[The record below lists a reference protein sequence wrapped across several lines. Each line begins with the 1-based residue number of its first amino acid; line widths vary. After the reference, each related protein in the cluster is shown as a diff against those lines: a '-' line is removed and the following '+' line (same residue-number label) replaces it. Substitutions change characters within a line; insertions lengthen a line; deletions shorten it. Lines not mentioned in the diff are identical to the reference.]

1 MFIADIAAAA
11 CSAFALAYTLIYIRF
26 ILNLPAMIAD
36 TARTAAERN
45 AKLIVLVLMA
55 VVMLMILVKFVVS
68 VGKLLCKRG
77 MFPALYKK
85 SNTKKYRIFALCA
98 SGGTAFYVLSVF
110 MLLIPFNFNPN
121 RVYTSRARQ
130 NADQELSRMWEM
142 NWVLPM
148 LTVFLILFIIMLL
161 INVVRLKLVLI
172 KCEHDELYTLH
183 ETRKVI
189 YVKCK
194 SCGFDNHTSST
205 NCGECGAEIEAKGLV
220 ASFDRSEVFEAFGN
234 VKL

>member
-11 CSAFALAYTLIYIRF
+11 CSAFALAYTLIYSSF
-26 ILNLPAMIAD
+26 ILRLPERIAD

-45 AKLIVLVLMA
+45 AKLIILVLIGVA
-55 VVMLMILVKFVVS
+55 VLIILVKFTVS
-68 VGKLLCKRG
+68 VGKLLCRRG
-77 MFPALYKK
+77 MFPSLYKK
-85 SNTKKYRIFALCA
+85 SNTKKYRIFAVCA
-98 SGGTAFYVLSVF
+98 GGGTAFYVLSVF

-121 RVYTSRARQ
+121 RVYTSNRRR
-130 NADQELSRMWEM
+130 NEDMELSQMWEM

-172 KCEHDELYTLH
+172 KYEHDELYTLH

-189 YVKCK
+189 YVKCT

-205 NCGECGAEIEAKGLV
+205 NCGECGAEIQAKGL
-220 ASFDRSEVFEAFGN
+220 AANFDRSDVVEAFGN